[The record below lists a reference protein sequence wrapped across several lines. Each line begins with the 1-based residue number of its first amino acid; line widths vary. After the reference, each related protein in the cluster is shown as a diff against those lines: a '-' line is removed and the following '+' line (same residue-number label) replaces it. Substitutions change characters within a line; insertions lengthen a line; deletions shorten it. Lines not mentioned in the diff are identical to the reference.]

1 MAVHSIL
8 DKTSTDEISV
18 LKTNMNPCAM
28 CFHMFMQN
36 CGFFPISKERERE
49 RQRQR
54 DRESN
59 RERERELR
67 LTYRHTERNVLLY
80 AM

>member
-28 CFHMFMQN
+28 CFHMFMQS

-49 RQRQR
+49 TDR
-54 DRESN
+54 DRETEN
-59 RERERELR
+59 QTERERELR